1 MLLENKQEVIKMK
14 KDKLIKLLKDDEI
27 QKVII
32 DIINNSSETTAL
44 ASSNDGAKIPLPT
57 IEKDLNKEI
66 EMLKGLVEKFK
77 KCFADEENKNIDLLD
92 NLKDK
97 DSELSNLISQKE
109 TLEND
114 INKLEN
120 IKKEMKNSNKELNLK
135 VEFYR
140 NNFEDDLRAYEIYQ
154 TLNSS
159 TKSSLDGIFKDSSLQ
174 GFIAC
179 GIQDKNISSLWD
191 YIQNEL
197 RDNSNSDIANLI
209 KIFDFLFSRYIIAY
223 PIFSIQNVNIDDKF
237 DTDDYIR
244 DNSSNAVSGNI
255 SQIVLR
261 GWVNKKTNKI
271 IKKSVVKVG

>member
-1 MLLENKQEVIKMK
+1 MLLENKQKDIEMT
-14 KDKLIKLLKDDEI
+14 KDKLIELLKDDEI

-44 ASSNDGAKIPLPT
+44 ASSNNITNT

-66 EMLKGLVEKFK
+66 DMLNKIIKKIKKSLTKEQETSEYLVESKEALEF
-77 KCFADEENKNIDLLD
+77 
-92 NLKDK
+92 
-97 DSELSNLISQKE
+97 ELSSIRSEKIELQKE
-109 TLEND
+109 R
-114 INKLEN
+114 I
-120 IKKEMKNSNKELNLK
+120 ELNK
-135 VEFYR
+135 IIEFYR

-179 GIQDKNISSLWD
+179 GIQDKNISSFWD

-197 RDNSNSDIANLI
+197 RDNTNDDIANLI
-209 KIFDFLFSRYIIAY
+209 QIFDFLFSRYILAY
-223 PIFSIQNVNIDDKF
+223 PIFAIQSVNINDKF

-244 DNSSNAVSGNI
+244 DNSSQAVSGNI

-261 GWVNKKTNKI
+261 GWINKKTNKI